1 MPLSDTKTSVAV
13 RTGSL
18 SIVVAVILLSGCSAP
33 KQSEIL
39 IHMLKAQEDY
49 FAKETM
55 TGFDREKHA
64 TTKVVHY
71 ENTGDLEA
79 ELTKHAGKAAIVKIP
94 FEKSKALIRKNFL
107 KPLDSFLTEDELKE
121 FRSNY
126 LLTSLGTYGD
136 KQYLIPRKF
145 ETRIMVYCKSKVAD
159 AVSRW
164 PTFKEAINEDMK
176 KINGYG
182 LPPTYVI
189 EDDPNKWDFFDVY
202 VVGWIWAHTPYDGR
216 TVPRIG
222 HRGKR
227 YSGTSLRII
236 DRVFQ
241 CGGDSTQVLTMNG
254 NAVTDAFMW
263 EAVYASSV
271 YNKRMWEE
279 AWSGTE
285 IWKGFRDG
293 DVFLA
298 FMTQVDCFFIHGTGS
313 DGLDGYLANPDDMG
327 VAAMPAGCSVL
338 LDPSGAVLREGGKS
352 VTTGGWWW
360 GIPAT
365 TPDPRL
371 SWAMAK
377 YITGTKS
384 QIQDCS
390 RFGMIPVRKDILG
403 DMSMMFG
410 GGWVTSIYET
420 SFRQLMFNK
429 YTVIPGDPHFD
440 EITDVYLD
448 AWYDIVVHRNWAAS
462 PGDAPQWQHV
472 HDVLATT
479 YVPRVASILAR

>member
-1 MPLSDTKTSVAV
+1 
-13 RTGSL
+13 
-18 SIVVAVILLSGCSAP
+18 
-33 KQSEIL
+33 
-39 IHMLKAQEDY
+39 MLKAQEDY
-49 FAKETM
+49 FSKETM
-55 TGFDREKHA
+55 AGFDRDTHA
-64 TTKVVHY
+64 KTRVVHY
-71 ENTGDLEA
+71 ENIADIES
-79 ELTKHAGKAAIVKIP
+79 ELTRHAGKAAIVKIP
-94 FEKSKALIRKNFL
+94 FEKSRALIRKNFL
-107 KPLDSFLTEDELKE
+107 KPLDSFLTPDELKE
-121 FRSNY
+121 FRANY
-126 LLTSLGTYGD
+126 LLTSLGTYAD

-159 AVSRW
+159 AISRW
-164 PTFKEAINEDMK
+164 PTYKDAINADLK
-176 KINGYG
+176 KVNGYG
-182 LPPTYVI
+182 LPSTYVL
-189 EDDPNKWDFFDVY
+189 ENDPNKWDFFDVY
-202 VVGWIWAHTPYDGR
+202 VVGWIWAHTPYDGT

-285 IWKGFRDG
+285 IWKAFKEGE
-293 DVFLA
+293 VFLA
-298 FMTQVDCFFIHGTGS
+298 FMTQIDCFFIHGTGT
-313 DGLDGYLANPDDMG
+313 DGLDGYMNNPDDMG
-327 VAAMPAGCSVL
+327 VATMPAGCSVI
-338 LDPSGAVLREGGKS
+338 LDPSGSVLREGGRS

-371 SWAMAK
+371 SWNMAK

-410 GGWVTSIYET
+410 GGWITEIYET
-420 SFRQLMFNK
+420 SFRQLMSNK
-429 YTVIPGDPHFD
+429 YTVIPGNTHFD
-440 EITDVYLD
+440 EIGDVYLD
-448 AWYDIVVHRNWAAS
+448 AWYDIVVHRNWADAK
-462 PGDAPQWQHV
+462 GTDAGAPQWQHV
-472 HDVLATT
+472 RDVLATT
-479 YVPRVASILAR
+479 YVPRVASILAK

>member
-1 MPLSDTKTSVAV
+1 MRTTISV
-13 RTGSL
+13 
-18 SIVVAVILLSGCSAP
+18 LLSGVLLALCLGGCTAP

-39 IHMLKAQEDY
+39 IKMLKAQEDY
-49 FAKETM
+49 FTREIIP
-55 TGFDREKHA
+55 GFDRENHA
-64 TTKVVHY
+64 KTTVVHY
-71 ENTGDLEA
+71 ENTADLEA
-79 ELTKHAGKAAIVKIP
+79 EMTKHAGRAAIVKIP
-94 FEKSKALIRKNFL
+94 FEKSKALIRQNFL
-107 KPLDSFLTEDELKE
+107 KPLDSFLTDDELKE
-121 FRSNY
+121 FRSGY
-126 LLTSLGTYGD
+126 MLTSLGTYGG

-159 AVSRW
+159 AISRW
-164 PTFKEAINEDMK
+164 RTYKDAINADMK

-182 LPPTYVI
+182 LPATYVLD
-189 EDDPNKWDFFDVY
+189 DDPNKWSFFDVY
-202 VVGWIWAHTPYDGR
+202 VVGWIWAHTPYDGK

-241 CGGDSTQVLTMNG
+241 CSGDSTQVLTMKG
-254 NAVTDAFMW
+254 DPVTDAFMW
-263 EAVYASSV
+263 EAVYAYSV

-285 IWKGFRDG
+285 IWKAFKDG

-298 FMTQVDCFFIHGTGS
+298 FMTQVDCFFIHGTGT
-313 DGLDGYLANPDDMG
+313 DGLDGYLKDPDDMG
-327 VAAMPAGCSVL
+327 VATMPAGCSVL
-338 LDPSGAVLREGGKS
+338 LDANGTVLREGKKS

-410 GGWVTSIYET
+410 GGWITAIYET
-420 SFRQLMFNK
+420 SFRQLMHNA
-429 YTVIPGDPHFD
+429 YTVIPGDAHFD
-440 EITDVYLD
+440 EIGTVYLD
-448 AWYDIVVHRNWAAS
+448 AWYDIVVHKNWAPSADKA
-462 PGDAPQWQHV
+462 GAPQWQHIQQ
-472 HDVLATT
+472 VLTTT
-479 YVPRVASILAR
+479 YVPRVATILSK

>member
-1 MPLSDTKTSVAV
+1 ML
-13 RTGSL
+13 GF
-18 SIVVAVILLSGCSAP
+18 SGCTAP

-39 IHMLKAQEDY
+39 IKMLKAQEDY
-49 FAKETM
+49 FAREIIA
-55 TGFDREKHA
+55 GFDRENHA
-64 TTKVVHY
+64 KTIVVPY

-79 ELTKHAGKAAIVKIP
+79 EMVKHAGKAAVVKIP
-94 FEKSKALIRKNFL
+94 FEKSKALIRKNLL
-107 KPLDSFLTEDELKE
+107 KPLDSFLTDDEMKE
-121 FRSNY
+121 FRSSY
-126 LLTSLGTYGD
+126 LLTSLGMYGD
-136 KQYLIPRKF
+136 KQYLVPRKF
-145 ETRIMVYCKSKVAD
+145 ETRVMVYCKSKVAD
-159 AVSRW
+159 AISRW
-164 PTFKEAINEDMK
+164 RTYKDAVNADMK
-176 KINGYG
+176 KINGFG
-182 LPPTYVI
+182 LPATYVL
-189 EDDPNKWDFFDVY
+189 EDDPNKWNFFDVY
-202 VVGWIWAHTPYDGR
+202 VVGWIWAHTPYDGK

-254 NAVTDAFMW
+254 DAVSDAFMW

-271 YNKRMWEE
+271 YNKKMWEE

-285 IWKGFRDG
+285 IWKGFKSG

-298 FMTQVDCFFIHGTGS
+298 FMTQVDCFFIHGTGT
-313 DGLDGYLANPDDMG
+313 DGLEGYLNNPDDMG
-327 VAAMPAGCSVL
+327 VATMPAGCSVQ
-338 LDPSGAVLREGGKS
+338 LDENGTVIRDGKKS

-371 SWAMAK
+371 SWTMVK

-390 RFGMIPVRKDILG
+390 RFGMIPVRKDILA

-410 GGWVTSIYET
+410 GGWITDIYET
-420 SFRQLMFNK
+420 SFRQLMQNK
-429 YTVIPGDPHFD
+429 YAVLPGDAHLE
-440 EITDVYLD
+440 EIGNVYLD
-448 AWYDIVVHRNWAAS
+448 AWYDIVVHKNWAAS
-462 PGDAPQWQHV
+462 GDIPQWQYV
-472 HDVLATT
+472 RQLLATT